1 MFADPHVQ
9 SRGMQVKVDHPLQ
22 PDLSLIRNAITF
34 SGTPVKDY
42 RAPPLLGADT
52 KDVLATI
59 GYDDAKMEALKAQK
73 II

>member
-1 MFADPHVQ
+1 
-9 SRGMQVKVDHPLQ
+9 
-22 PDLSLIRNAITF
+22 
-34 SGTPVKDY
+34 VKDY

-59 GYDDAKMEALKAQK
+59 GYDGAKLDDLKKQK

>member
-1 MFADPHVQ
+1 
-9 SRGMQVKVDHPLQ
+9 MQVKVDHPLE

-34 SGTPVKDY
+34 SGTPVKEY

-59 GYDDAKMEALKAQK
+59 GYDDARVAALKAQK
-73 II
+73 IV